1 MIDRVKLFITH
12 FGNNGQFEALYHAV
26 PMIGF
31 PQFVDQPYNAA
42 RIEHKGYGRGMN
54 LHAFTADEL
63 VTSARTLIADGSFKE
78 RIRRAS
84 AIFRSARDTPGER
97 AAYWIEHV
105 TKYGGA
111 HLRSGGNDLEL
122 YQYLLLD
129 VLLAVGVVIVTS
141 LLCFCKLLQLTWRR
155 CRKAEKEGNRKK
167 KTE

>member
-1 MIDRVKLFITH
+1 MKLFITH
-12 FGNNGQFEALYHAV
+12 CGNNGQFEALYHAV

-42 RIEHKGYGRGMN
+42 RIEHKGYGRGMD

-63 VTSARTLIADGSFKE
+63 TTNARTLIADGSFKE

-84 AIFRSARDTPGER
+84 AIFASARDTPGER

-111 HLRSGGNDLEL
+111 HLRSAGNDLTL
-122 YQYLLLD
+122 YQYYMLD

-141 LLCFCKLLQLTWRR
+141 AAGFCKLVQVTWRR
-155 CRKAEKEGNRKK
+155 CRIALKGSKSPRKK
-167 KTE
+167 KAE